1 MRVMSFHQLPLFVW
15 SVLITAILLLLSLPV
30 LAGEFLIVPALNPAI
45 FWDIRPTGGQS
56 AGNLMNL
63 YLFGILRDYT
73 PEFINCKKSKCRDV
87 YTKHLGELTTMIPI
101 PIAANRGSEG
111 PLTSAKEDKR
121 YLNYKE
127 DDFDVSKFNSNFGFY
142 LAGLIEG
149 DGSIIVPKT
158 ERSKKGV
165 LNYPSIQISFDSRDL
180 ALALIIQKNL
190 GFGSLSKTKGV
201 NAYRLTINNYPGLIK
216 LVRLLNG
223 KFRTVK
229 IHNFN
234 LLINF
239 LNHRFPD
246 IYIIPADLDITPLNS
261 NSWLSGFIDSDGHFF
276 VRLNKNSVSCGF
288 ELVQAIEDK
297 NGNDKKEIMIKLAEF
312 LNVQLKHVRKNY
324 CKGKNQYAVRSN
336 SLESNLILSSYL
348 HVFPLFSSK
357 FLNFQDFYKVLIMI
371 KNKEHKS
378 SIGKEHI
385 NNIKNHMNSKR
396 TFFSWD
402 HLQQFYNLYKYDIVP
417 SCSQVQACSL

>member
-73 PEFINCKKSKCRDV
+73 PEFINCKKSN
-87 YTKHLGELTTMIPI
+87 PI
-101 PIAANRGSEG
+101 PISISANRAF
-111 PLTSAKEDKR
+111 TSAKEDKR

-127 DDFDVSKFNSNFGFY
+127 DDFDISKFNSNFGFY
-142 LAGLIEG
+142 LAGLIEGAKAG

-165 LNYPSIQISFDSRDL
+165 LNYPSIQIAFDSRDL

-229 IHNFN
+229 IHNFCSLVN
-234 LLINF
+234 N

-246 IYIIPADLDITPLNS
+246 INIIPADLDQTPLNI

-288 ELVQAIEDK
+288 ELVQAAVRFSSKTTRRAIEDK

-312 LNVQLKHVRKNY
+312 LNVQLKHVSKNY
-324 CKGKNQYAVRSN
+324 CKGKNQYAVRLN

-348 HVFPLFSSK
+348 HIFPLFSSK
-357 FLNFQDFYKVLIMI
+357 FLNFQDYYKVLIMI